1 MSTSIS
7 ITESQLYTALR
18 AFLLSLLSCPI
29 IQAQQNRAAMPK
41 GDFCA
46 MTSLGTYGLSTDKAS
61 YTPTAGT
68 ESHGRSTRWDVQL
81 DFYGQ
86 DATENANLI
95 ATMLR
100 TDYAFNQFA
109 ASGIDM
115 QPLYAEDP
123 RQGTI
128 VNGEQQY
135 EKRWIVIAAFQF
147 NPVVTVSQD
156 FAASLTMIPAE
167 IDAVFPP
174 T

>member
-7 ITESQLYTALR
+7 ITESKLYTALR
-18 AFLLSLLSCPI
+18 SFLLGVVACPV
-29 IQAQQNRAAMPK
+29 IQTQQNRSAMPT

-61 YTPTAGT
+61 YIPLTGT
-68 ESHGRSTRWDVQL
+68 ESHTRSTRWDVQL
-81 DFYGQ
+81 DLYGT
-86 DATENANLI
+86 DAAENANMI
-95 ATMLR
+95 ATLLR
-100 TDYAFNQFA
+100 TDYACTQLA

-115 QPLYAEDP
+115 QPLYAADP

-128 VNGEQQY
+128 INGEQQY
-135 EKRWIVIAAFQF
+135 EKRWIVEASFQF
-147 NPVVTVSQD
+147 NPVVSVPQD
-156 FAASLTMIPAE
+156 FANSLTVTPAE